1 MLLKKT
7 KLDCFYNIKRLVFNK
22 WQSKF
27 NRMSVSV
34 TRVFD
39 LLKYNQEKFPKDE
52 FISGKVNGEWCKYST
67 SLFCETTNQLSKG
80 LTSLGIGKGS
90 RVAIMS
96 ANRPEW
102 NICDYAIMQLGA
114 YQIPLYPTLAEHDVK
129 FIMEDAEISVVF
141 VADEQLYEKVK
152 KVSNTIKHDIKIY
165 TFNKIEGVNY
175 WEELVETGKQ
185 TDNIDLETYR
195 NEVAPE
201 DVLTI
206 IYTSGTT
213 GTPKGVMLTHD
224 NLVQNFKKSAVLLPP
239 NVTHALSFL
248 PLSHIFE
255 RMVIY
260 LYAYLNIA
268 VYYAESMD
276 TIVADI
282 QFVKPSGFST
292 VPRLLEK
299 VYDKIVEKGKALTGI
314 KKGIF
319 FWSLALAE
327 QYDTNKGWWYNFR
340 LGIARKLVFKKWQ
353 EALGGNI
360 QVIISG
366 GAALNPRLARV
377 FWAAGLPVFEGY
389 GLTETSPVI
398 SVNHFDA
405 IKFGSVGKPIEGV
418 EVKIA
423 QDGEILVRG
432 HNVMKGYYKRPDL
445 TSETIDNDGWFHTGD
460 IGELVDGYL
469 KITDRKKEMFKTAG
483 GKYVAPQIV
492 ENKIKETPL
501 IEQIMVLGENRKFP
515 AALVVP
521 NFETLKGW
529 CKIKGIEYGSNETI
543 VENEQVKEKF
553 RRLIDEANKE
563 FGKWEQVKQFALLPK
578 EWSIDGG
585 ELTPKLSLKRK
596 VILEKNKEII
606 EKIYKDAE
614 NYHSDVR

>member
-1 MLLKKT
+1 
-7 KLDCFYNIKRLVFNK
+7 
-22 WQSKF
+22 
-27 NRMSVSV
+27 MSASV

-39 LLKYNQEKFPKDE
+39 LLKYNQENFSKDE
-52 FISGKVNGEWCKYST
+52 FISGKINGEWLKYST
-67 SLFCETTNQLSKG
+67 HQFCEVTDDLSRG
-80 LTSLGIGKGS
+80 LTTLGIAKGS

-96 ANRPEW
+96 TNRPEW
-102 NICDYAIMQLGA
+102 NIGDYAIMQLGA

-129 FIMEDAEISVVF
+129 FIIEDAEINVVF
-141 VADEQLYEKVK
+141 VGDAQLFEKVK
-152 KVSNTIKHDIKIY
+152 KVVADIKHEVKIY
-165 TFNKIEGVNY
+165 SFNKIEGASH
-175 WEELVETGKQ
+175 WQELVEIGKK
-185 TDNIDLETYR
+185 TEVDLETYR
-195 NEVAPE
+195 NAVTP
-201 DVLTI
+201 DDILTL

-255 RMVIY
+255 RMISY

-268 VYYAESMD
+268 TYYAESMD

-299 VYDKIVEKGKALTGI
+299 VYDKIVEKGKSLTGI
-314 KKGIF
+314 KRAIF
-319 FWSLALAE
+319 FWSLSLAE
-327 QYDTNKGWWYNFR
+327 KYDTDKNWWYTFK

-423 QDGEILVRG
+423 DDGEILVKG
-432 HNVMKGYYKRPDL
+432 HNVMKGYYNKPEL
-445 TSETIDNDGWFHTGD
+445 TDEAIDNEGFFHTGD
-460 IGELVDGYL
+460 IGEFINGYL

-483 GKYVAPQIV
+483 GKYVAPQMI
-492 ENKIKETPL
+492 ENKLKEAPL

-515 AALVVP
+515 SALIVP
-521 NFETLKGW
+521 NFEALKAW
-529 CKIKGIEYGSNETI
+529 CKIKGIDYADHDTLINNKD
-543 VENEQVKEKF
+543 VHEKYHK
-553 RRLIDEANKE
+553 LLDEANKE
-563 FGKWEQVKQFALLPK
+563 FGKWEQIKQFALLPK

-596 VILEKNKEII
+596 VILEKNKDVI

-614 NYHSDVR
+614 NYHPEAK

>member
-1 MLLKKT
+1 
-7 KLDCFYNIKRLVFNK
+7 
-22 WQSKF
+22 
-27 NRMSVSV
+27 MSASV

-39 LLKYNQEKFPKDE
+39 LLKYNQENFSKDE
-52 FISGKVNGEWCKYST
+52 FISGKINGEWLKYST
-67 SLFCETTNQLSKG
+67 HQFCEVTDDLSRG
-80 LTSLGIGKGS
+80 LTTLGIAKGS

-96 ANRPEW
+96 TNRPEW
-102 NICDYAIMQLGA
+102 NIGDYAIMQLGA

-129 FIMEDAEISVVF
+129 FIIEDAEINVVF
-141 VADEQLYEKVK
+141 VGDAQLFEKVK
-152 KVSNTIKHDIKIY
+152 KVVADIKHDVKIY
-165 TFNKIEGVNY
+165 SFNKIEGASH
-175 WEELVETGKQ
+175 WQELVEIGKK
-185 TDNIDLETYR
+185 TEVDLETYR
-195 NEVAPE
+195 NAVTP
-201 DVLTI
+201 DDILTL

-255 RMVIY
+255 RMISY

-268 VYYAESMD
+268 TYYAESMD

-299 VYDKIVEKGKALTGI
+299 VYDKIVEKGKSLTGI
-314 KKGIF
+314 KRAIF
-319 FWSLALAE
+319 FWSLSLAE
-327 QYDTNKGWWYNFR
+327 KYDTDKNWWYTFK

-423 QDGEILVRG
+423 DDGEILVKG
-432 HNVMKGYYKRPDL
+432 HNVMKGYYNKPEL
-445 TSETIDNDGWFHTGD
+445 TDEAIDNEGFFHTGD
-460 IGELVDGYL
+460 IGEFINGYL

-483 GKYVAPQIV
+483 GKYVAPQMI
-492 ENKIKETPL
+492 ENKLKEAPL

-515 AALVVP
+515 SALIVP
-521 NFETLKGW
+521 NFEALKAW
-529 CKIKGIEYGSNETI
+529 CKIKGIDYADHDTLINNKD
-543 VENEQVKEKF
+543 VHEKYHK
-553 RRLIDEANKE
+553 LLDEANKE
-563 FGKWEQVKQFALLPK
+563 FGKWEQIKQFALLPK

-596 VILEKNKEII
+596 VILEKSKDVI

-614 NYHSDVR
+614 NYHPEAK

>member
-1 MLLKKT
+1 
-7 KLDCFYNIKRLVFNK
+7 
-22 WQSKF
+22 
-27 NRMSVSV
+27 MSASV

-39 LLKYNQEKFPKDE
+39 LLKYSLENFSKNE
-52 FISGKVNGEWCKYST
+52 FINGKINGEWVKYST
-67 SLFCETTNQLSKG
+67 QDFCEVTDQLSKG
-80 LTSLGIGKGS
+80 LTTLGISKGS

-102 NICDYAIMQLGA
+102 NIGDYAIMQLGA
-114 YQIPLYPTLAEHDVK
+114 YQIPLYPTLAEHDIK
-129 FIMEDAEISVVF
+129 FILEDAEITVVF
-141 VADEQLYEKVK
+141 VGDEQLYEKLR
-152 KVSNTIKHDIKIY
+152 KVTAEIKHEVKIY
-165 TFNKIEGVNY
+165 TFNKVSGANH
-175 WEELVETGKQ
+175 WLALVDTGKK
-185 TDNIDLETYR
+185 TEIDLESYR
-195 NEVAPE
+195 SQVTPE
-201 DVLTI
+201 DILTL

-224 NLVQNFKKSAVLLPP
+224 NLVQNFKKSAVLLPKG
-239 NVTHALSFL
+239 VAHGLSFL

-255 RMVIY
+255 RMISY
-260 LYAYLNIA
+260 LYAYLNIS

-282 QFVKPSGFST
+282 QSVKPMVFST

-314 KKGIF
+314 KKMIF

-327 QYDTNKGWWYNFR
+327 KYDTDKGWWYTFK
-340 LGIARKLVFKKWQ
+340 LGIARKLVFTKWQ

-398 SVNHFDA
+398 AVNYFDA

-423 QDGEILVRG
+423 EDGEILVKG
-432 HNVMKGYYKRPDL
+432 HNVMKGYYNRQDL
-445 TSETIDNDGWFHTGD
+445 TDENIDNQGWFHTGD
-460 IGELVDGYL
+460 IGELTNGYL

-483 GKYVAPQIV
+483 GKYVAPQMI
-492 ENKIKETPL
+492 ENKVKEAPL
-501 IEQIMVLGENRKFP
+501 IEQIMVVGENRKFP
-515 AALVVP
+515 SALIVP
-521 NFETLKGW
+521 NFEALKSW
-529 CKIKGIEYGSNETI
+529 CKVKGIEYGSNETV
-543 VENEQVKEKF
+543 VEHKEVQEKF
-553 RRLIDEANKE
+553 HRLLDEANKE
-563 FGKWEQVKQFALLPK
+563 FGKWEQIKQFALLPK

-596 VILEKNKEII
+596 VILEKNKEVI

-614 NYHSDVR
+614 NYHSEAK

>member
-1 MLLKKT
+1 
-7 KLDCFYNIKRLVFNK
+7 
-22 WQSKF
+22 
-27 NRMSVSV
+27 MSISV

-39 LLKYNQEKFPKDE
+39 LLKYNQEKFSKEE
-52 FISGKVNGEWCKYST
+52 FISGKINGEWVKYST
-67 SLFCETTNQLSKG
+67 QKFCEITDHLSKG
-80 LTSLGIGKGS
+80 LTTLGIKKGS

-96 ANRPEW
+96 TNRPEW
-102 NICDYAIMQLGA
+102 NIGDYAIMQLGA
-114 YQIPLYPTLAEHDVK
+114 YQIPLYPTLAEHDIK
-129 FIMEDAEISVVF
+129 FIVEDAEITVVF
-141 VADEQLYEKVK
+141 VGDKQLYEKISKVIAEVK
-152 KVSNTIKHDIKIY
+152 QEVKVY
-165 TFNKIEGVNY
+165 TFDKVAGASH
-175 WEELVETGKQ
+175 WEELLEEGKK
-185 TDNIDLETYR
+185 TEVNLDAYR
-195 NEVAPE
+195 NEVTP
-201 DVLTI
+201 DDILTL

-224 NLVQNFKKSAVLLPP
+224 NLVQNFKKSAVLLPDG
-239 NVTHALSFL
+239 VAHGLSFL

-255 RMVIY
+255 RMISY
-260 LYAYLNIA
+260 LYAYLNISI
-268 VYYAESMD
+268 YYAESMD

-282 QFVKPSGFST
+282 QSVKPTVFST

-299 VYDKIVEKGKALTGI
+299 VYDKIIEKGKALTGI
-314 KKGIF
+314 KKMIF
-319 FWSLALAE
+319 FWSLSLAE
-327 QYDTNKGWWYNFR
+327 KYDTDKGWWYTFK

-398 SVNHFDA
+398 SVNYFYA

-423 QDGEILVRG
+423 QDGEILVKG
-432 HNVMKGYYKRPDL
+432 HNIMKGYYNKPEL
-445 TSETIDNDGWFHTGD
+445 TDEAIDKDGFFHTGD
-460 IGELVDGYL
+460 IGELTNGYL

-483 GKYVAPQIV
+483 GKYVAPQMI
-492 ENKIKETPL
+492 ENKIKEAPL

-529 CKIKGIEYGSNETI
+529 CKVKGIEYGSNETVI
-543 VENEQVKEKF
+543 ENKEVQEKF
-553 RRLIDEANKE
+553 HRLIDESNKE
-563 FGKWEQVKQFALLPK
+563 FGKWEQIKQFALLPK

-606 EKIYKDAE
+606 EKIYTDAE
-614 NYHSDVR
+614 NYHPDAK